1 MENKE
6 KKEIKNTENKYSKVK
21 KITIPDDSSIPV
33 TSLFCG
39 KLTYISKKDGSTY
52 EWNEFGETVDIEFRE
67 LKIMLSNQKRF
78 FIDNWITMDREVIE
92 ALKAERYYPKHIEFE
107 DLANIAEKS
116 DKEIEEILTGI
127 SNSMKYVIGHMIIQ
141 KVKTGEI
148 DSRKKIVLL
157 EKILGYDLT

>member
-6 KKEIKNTENKYSKVK
+6 KKEIKNTESKYPKVK
-21 KITIPDDSSIPV
+21 KITIPDDASIPV

-52 EWNEFGETVDIEFRE
+52 EWNEFGEVVDIEFRE

-78 FIDNWITMDREVIE
+78 FIDNWITMEKEIIE

>member
-1 MENKE
+1 MPL
-6 KKEIKNTENKYSKVK
+6 SKLQRS
-21 KITIPDDSSIPV
+21 DLV
-33 TSLFCG
+33 TQNISNSLRNDEPSP
-39 KLTYISKKDGSTY
+39 LTHSLHDQHEHMSRMVDRTY
-52 EWNEFGETVDIEFRE
+52 EWNEFGETVDIEFKE
-67 LKIMLSNQKRF
+67 LKTMLSNQKRF
-78 FIDNWITMDREVIE
+78 FIDNWITMEKEVIE

-127 SNSMKYVIGHMIIQ
+127 SNSMKYVIGHMVVQ
-141 KVKTGEI
+141 KVKNGEI